1 MGSARVRDIVGT
13 VARLGLAAVFLVSGV
28 LKAIDPDATYVA
40 VRAYD
45 LLPKLGVALVAGVL
59 PWLEIVIGL
68 LLLAGIATR
77 AVAIVSAVL
86 LLGFMAGV
94 TQAWARGLSIDCGCF
109 GGGGAVDPGADDVRA
124 RAAPRRGVPAVGR
137 VAGRAAPDACCAEP
151 ARQAERE
158 GLTWAERRATNAG
171 GGRRPRRTASPPST
185 VSRVPAVRTTGSRSA
200 SSWPS

>member
-77 AVAIVSAVL
+77 AVAVVSAVL

-94 TQAWARGLSIDCGCF
+94 AQARARGLSIDCGCF
-109 GGGGAVDPGADDVRA
+109 GGGGAVDPGQTTYGRELLRDAGFLLLAGWLVVR
-124 RAAPRRGVPAVGR
+124 PRTLAVLSLPGR
-137 VAGRAAPDACCAEP
+137 R
-151 ARQAERE
+151 RER

-171 GGRRPRRTASPPST
+171 GGRAPRRTESPPST
-185 VSRVPAVRTTGSRSA
+185 VSRVPGERTTGSRSA

>member
-1 MGSARVRDIVGT
+1 VGSARVRGIVGT

-45 LLPKLGVALVAGVL
+45 VLPKLGVELVAGVL

-77 AVAIVSAVL
+77 AVAVVSAVL

-94 TQAWARGLSIDCGCF
+94 AQAWARGLSIDCGCF
-109 GGGGAVDPGADDVRA
+109 GGGGAVDPGQTTYGRELLRDAGFLLLAGWLVVR
-124 RAAPRRGVPAVGR
+124 PRTLAVLSL
-137 VAGRAAPDACCAEP
+137 P
-151 ARQAERE
+151 
-158 GLTWAERRATNAG
+158 
-171 GGRRPRRTASPPST
+171 GRRRE
-185 VSRVPAVRTTGSRSA
+185 RV
-200 SSWPS
+200 

>member
-77 AVAIVSAVL
+77 AVAVVSAVL

-109 GGGGAVDPGADDVRA
+109 GGGGAVDPGQTTYGRELLRDAGFLLLAGWLVVR
-124 RAAPRRGVPAVGR
+124 PRTLAVLSL
-137 VAGRAAPDACCAEP
+137 P
-151 ARQAERE
+151 
-158 GLTWAERRATNAG
+158 
-171 GGRRPRRTASPPST
+171 GRRRE
-185 VSRVPAVRTTGSRSA
+185 RV
-200 SSWPS
+200 

>member
-1 MGSARVRDIVGT
+1 VGSARVRGIVGT

-45 LLPKLGVALVAGVL
+45 VLPKLGVELVAGVL

-77 AVAIVSAVL
+77 AVAVVSAVL

-94 TQAWARGLSIDCGCF
+94 AQAWARGLSIDCGCF
-109 GGGGAVDPGADDVRA
+109 GGGGDVDPAQTTYGRELLRDAGFLLLAGWLVVR
-124 RAAPRRGVPAVGR
+124 PRTLAVLSL
-137 VAGRAAPDACCAEP
+137 P
-151 ARQAERE
+151 
-158 GLTWAERRATNAG
+158 
-171 GGRRPRRTASPPST
+171 GRRRE
-185 VSRVPAVRTTGSRSA
+185 RV
-200 SSWPS
+200 

>member
-45 LLPKLGVALVAGVL
+45 VLPKLGVALVAGVL

-68 LLLAGIATR
+68 LLLVGIATR
-77 AVAIVSAVL
+77 AVAVASAVL
-86 LLGFMAGV
+86 MLGFMVGV

-109 GGGGAVDPGADDVRA
+109 GGGGAVDPGETTY
-124 RAAPRRGVPAVGR
+124 GR
-137 VAGRAAPDACCAEP
+137 ELLRDAGF
-151 ARQAERE
+151 
-158 GLTWAERRATNAG
+158 LLLAG
-171 GGRRPRRTASPPST
+171 WLVVRPRTLAELSLPGRPRE
-185 VSRVPAVRTTGSRSA
+185 RV
-200 SSWPS
+200 

>member
-45 LLPKLGVALVAGVL
+45 LLPKLGVALVAGAL

-68 LLLAGIATR
+68 LLLVGIATR
-77 AVAIVSAVL
+77 AVAIASAVL
-86 LLGFMAGV
+86 LLGFMVGV

-109 GGGGAVDPGADDVRA
+109 GGGGAVDPGQTTY
-124 RAAPRRGVPAVGR
+124 GR
-137 VAGRAAPDACCAEP
+137 ELLRDAGF
-151 ARQAERE
+151 
-158 GLTWAERRATNAG
+158 LLLAG
-171 GGRRPRRTASPPST
+171 WLVVRPRTLAVLSLPGRPRE
-185 VSRVPAVRTTGSRSA
+185 RV
-200 SSWPS
+200 

>member
-45 LLPKLGVALVAGVL
+45 VLPKLGVALVAGVL

-68 LLLAGIATR
+68 LLLVGIATR
-77 AVAIVSAVL
+77 AVAVVSAVL
-86 LLGFMAGV
+86 LLGFMVGV

-109 GGGGAVDPGADDVRA
+109 GGGGAVDPGQTTYGRELLRDAGFLLLAGWLVVR
-124 RAAPRRGVPAVGR
+124 PRTLAVLSL
-137 VAGRAAPDACCAEP
+137 P
-151 ARQAERE
+151 
-158 GLTWAERRATNAG
+158 
-171 GGRRPRRTASPPST
+171 GRRRE
-185 VSRVPAVRTTGSRSA
+185 RV
-200 SSWPS
+200 

>member
-68 LLLAGIATR
+68 FLLVGIATR
-77 AVAIVSAVL
+77 TVAIASAVL
-86 LLGFMAGV
+86 LLAFMAGV
-94 TQAWARGLSIDCGCF
+94 AQAWARGLSIDCGCF
-109 GGGGAVDPGADDVRA
+109 GGGGGVDPGQTTYGLELLRD
-124 RAAPRRGVPAVGR
+124 
-137 VAGRAAPDACCAEP
+137 AGF
-151 ARQAERE
+151 
-158 GLTWAERRATNAG
+158 LLLAG
-171 GGRRPRRTASPPST
+171 WLVVRPRTLAVLSLPSRRRE
-185 VSRVPAVRTTGSRSA
+185 RV
-200 SSWPS
+200 

>member
-45 LLPKLGVALVAGVL
+45 VLPKLGVALVAGAL

-68 LLLAGIATR
+68 LLLVGIATR
-77 AVAIVSAVL
+77 AVAVASAVL
-86 LLGFMAGV
+86 LLGFMVGV

-109 GGGGAVDPGADDVRA
+109 GGGGAVDPGQTTYGRELLRDAGFLLLAGWLVVRPRT
-124 RAAPRRGVPAVGR
+124 RAV
-137 VAGRAAPDACCAEP
+137 
-151 ARQAERE
+151 
-158 GLTWAERRATNAG
+158 LSLL
-171 GGRRPRRTASPPST
+171 GRRRE
-185 VSRVPAVRTTGSRSA
+185 RV
-200 SSWPS
+200 